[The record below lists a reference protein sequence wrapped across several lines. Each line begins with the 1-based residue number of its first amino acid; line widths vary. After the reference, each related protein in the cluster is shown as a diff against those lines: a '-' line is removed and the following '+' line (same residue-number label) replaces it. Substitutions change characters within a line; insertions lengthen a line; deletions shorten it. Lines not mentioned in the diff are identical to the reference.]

1 MDNRT
6 RRNKGNLYTKEQ
18 VQRVLAGSGVDVY
31 SELDADFIIFCPF
44 HNNYRSPAGEINKST
59 GIFYCFSC
67 QKTSDLVEF
76 VMFTSNRTYFESVR
90 FIKSKEQESNLEQE
104 IVRQLHTKQDYVLYD
119 ELQVKRLHQQA
130 VDSPRATSYFY
141 GRRITQESILKFSLG
156 FSENQDM
163 VTIPVHSPDGMLLGF
178 VGRSV
183 EGKDFKNT
191 PGLPKSKTLFNL
203 NRVKTADKVY
213 VVESSFDAIR
223 LDQIG
228 FPAVATLGANVSAMQ
243 IELLQKY
250 FNNVIVIADNDEAG
264 GNMKNRLLE
273 KLGSR
278 VSVIQLNNKYKDIGD
293 MSDEDI
299 KSLDFTF
306 DSAIAN
312 MLK

>member
-1 MDNRT
+1 VDNRT
-6 RRNKGNLYTKEQ
+6 RRNKGSLYTKEQ

-104 IVRQLHTKQDYVLYD
+104 MVRQLHTKQDYVLYD

-203 NRVKTADKVY
+203 NRVKTADRVY

-306 DSAIAN
+306 DNAIAN

>member
-104 IVRQLHTKQDYVLYD
+104 MVRQLHTKQDYVLYD

-141 GRRITQESILKFSLG
+141 GRRITQESILKFGLG

-299 KSLDFTF
+299 KSLDLTF
-306 DSAIAN
+306 DNAIAN

>member
-1 MDNRT
+1 VDNRT

-18 VQRVLAGSGVDVY
+18 VQRVLAGSGIDVY

-104 IVRQLHTKQDYVLYD
+104 MVRQLHTKQDYVLYD

-141 GRRITQESILKFSLG
+141 GRRITQDSILKFGLG

-306 DSAIAN
+306 DNAIAN

>member
-44 HNNYRSPAGEINKST
+44 HNNHRSPAGEINKNT

-90 FIKSKEQESNLEQE
+90 FIKSKEQESNIEQE
-104 IVRQLHTKQDYVLYD
+104 MVRQLHTKQDYVLYD

-203 NRVKTADKVY
+203 NRVKTADRVY

-299 KSLDFTF
+299 KSLDLTF
-306 DSAIAN
+306 DNAIAN